1 MAGVPLP
8 PATLFT
14 VTTERMHKAI
24 MHKTT
29 AVQQH
34 TGRIEELIRK
44 LESSAD
50 PDSLATARE
59 LVQSLMEL
67 YGAGLDRI
75 TEVAQKSA
83 AGREILDELGRD
95 ELVGNLLAAN
105 GLHPLDLD
113 TRVRRAVEKLGARL
127 RAQGSVDLLGIDDGV
142 IRLRL
147 RPTASGCGSSAG
159 SLKSAVEE
167 AMYEAAPD
175 LVHLAIEVVEEQGAA
190 AGFVPLEKLAGYRAT
205 NGVSANGNG
214 AGV

>member
-1 MAGVPLP
+1 
-8 PATLFT
+8 
-14 VTTERMHKAI
+14 

-127 RAQGSVDLLGIDDGV
+127 RAQGL
-142 IRLRL
+142 
-147 RPTASGCGSSAG
+147 
-159 SLKSAVEE
+159 SLI
-167 AMYEAAPD
+167 
-175 LVHLAIEVVEEQGAA
+175 HI
-190 AGFVPLEKLAGYRAT
+190 
-205 NGVSANGNG
+205 
-214 AGV
+214 

>member
-1 MAGVPLP
+1 
-8 PATLFT
+8 
-14 VTTERMHKAI
+14 MHKAI

-113 TRVRRAVEKLGARL
+113 TRVRRAVEKLGARV
-127 RAQGSVDLLGIDDGV
+127 RAPGRLDFLGFV
-142 IRLRL
+142 
-147 RPTASGCGSSAG
+147 
-159 SLKSAVEE
+159 KSAVEE

>member
-1 MAGVPLP
+1 
-8 PATLFT
+8 
-14 VTTERMHKAI
+14 MHKAI

-113 TRVRRAVEKLGARL
+113 TRVRRAVEKLGA
-127 RAQGSVDLLGIDDGV
+127 
-142 IRLRL
+142 
-147 RPTASGCGSSAG
+147 GCGSSAG